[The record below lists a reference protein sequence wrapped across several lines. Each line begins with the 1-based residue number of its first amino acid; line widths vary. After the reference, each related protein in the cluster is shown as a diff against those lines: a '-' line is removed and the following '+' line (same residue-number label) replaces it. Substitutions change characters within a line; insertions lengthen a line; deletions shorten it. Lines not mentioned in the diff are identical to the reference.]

1 MRLNTTT
8 AALIAA
14 STFLLACEEEEKKTP
29 ITAEEATAFA
39 NEWAPGLET
48 ALLQR
53 TEGASVGRE
62 LKAVIDAAATKE
74 EAKGQR
80 EEPPYDV
87 FVRDVYESLDYKP
100 HAVVGGKLSPAGKA
114 MWSNI
119 QTVPEHALDAE
130 PYHIAEITTAIT
142 ELEKQ
147 AGDGHGS
154 DDLAATDA
162 DKQWVVTYLSA
173 MNKEDLDLTAEDAH
187 DKVTEAFLAS
197 DAAKRLETAL
207 KEHEEF
213 GDKLAKAT
221 ANLEWMLSRDWVK
234 FSRDVGNRHVRFQF
248 VHPRHDD
255 YYNDPEI
262 RKQNERDTEARAAY
276 KAGVMW
282 RKAVEVAHANRKPT
296 EILHNRIRASL
307 KDVLTAEKP
316 EEVAAAVWPSHPQY
330 KKLLAVYKQ
339 YQDIVDA
346 GGWKKVKE
354 QKRLKEGSRGAT
366 VKALKER
373 LKVEGYFTGKVDSR
387 FDKDLKE
394 AVIAY
399 QRTHQMEVTGKPH
412 RTFWRSL
419 NVPAK
424 RRLDQIVLNIKRWRY
439 TNSDHANEETY
450 VYVNIPDFTA
460 ELWDKGKREMRFEVV
475 VGNNDLVED
484 EETGE
489 KEHANRTPFP
499 IAAFIDRAI
508 YNPYWNVTPRVR
520 TNEILPE
527 VKEWVEASYLKK
539 IEDEKKYEA
548 LRRALE
554 GNSGSDSGSTTTNT
568 GTTFASTNMQN
579 TGATSTTT
587 SATGDAKPDEP
598 QGVTPQAKA
607 IWAANPE
614 KYPYYNAE
622 IGEVDV
628 STTKPENIPGW
639 YAANDYEVMHAGKKW
654 EYVRMT
660 PGEHNALGFVKVIFP
675 NYHDVYLHD
684 TNAKPLFKRDI
695 RAFSHGCM
703 RMSKP
708 LEFAEYLLR
717 RDGLYESNN
726 IKTVLKDGTYLPVFL
741 KRQVPVYV
749 EYRTVRVDDEGRANF
764 LADIYDADAEGIVVP
779 KDTAHIKK
787 TAAP

>member
-1 MRLNTTT
+1 MRLKTTTT

-14 STFLLACEEEEKKTP
+14 TTLLLACEEEATKTP
-29 ITAEEATAFA
+29 ITPEEATAFA
-39 NEWAPGLET
+39 SEWAPGLET

-62 LKAVIDAAATKE
+62 LKAVVDTAAAKE

-80 EEPPYDV
+80 DEPPYDI
-87 FVRDVYESLDYKP
+87 FVRDVYASLDYKP
-100 HAVVGGKLSPAGKA
+100 HAVVGGKLSPAGEA
-114 MWSNI
+114 MWTNI
-119 QTVPEHALDAE
+119 QTVPEHALDVE
-130 PYHIAEITTAIT
+130 PYHIDEITKGIAD
-142 ELEKQ
+142 LEKQ
-147 AGDGHGS
+147 AGGGHSS

-173 MNKEDLDLTAEDAH
+173 MNKEDIDLTAEDAH

-197 DAAKRLETAL
+197 DAAKRLESAL
-207 KEHEEF
+207 DEHKKF

-221 ANLEWMLSRDWVK
+221 AKLEWMLSRDWVK

-262 RKQNERDTEARAAY
+262 RKQNERDHEAWAAY
-276 KAGVMW
+276 KAGVTW
-282 RKAVEVAHANRKPT
+282 RKAVKVAHSARKPT
-296 EILHNRIRASL
+296 EILHQRIRASL

-316 EEVAAAVWPSHPQY
+316 AEVAAAVWPSQPQY
-330 KKLLAVYKQ
+330 KKLLTVYKQ
-339 YQDIVDA
+339 YKDIVDA

-354 QKRLKEGSRGAT
+354 QKRLKVGSRGAT

-373 LKVEGYFTGKVDSR
+373 LKIEGYFNGKVDSK

-394 AVIAY
+394 AIIGY
-399 QRTHQMEVTGKPH
+399 QRTHQMEVTGTPH

-419 NVPAK
+419 NVDAQ

-475 VGNNDLVED
+475 VGNNDLVEND
-484 EETGE
+484 ETGE
-489 KEHANRTPFP
+489 KERANRTPFP
-499 IAAFIDRAI
+499 ISAFIDRAI

-539 IEDEKKYEA
+539 IEDQKKYDV

-554 GNSGSDSGSTTTNT
+554 GNTGTDSGSTTTTT

-579 TGATSTTT
+579 TGSTTPT
-587 SATGDAKPDEP
+587 TATGAPPVEEP

-607 IWAANPE
+607 VWAANPE

-622 IGEVDV
+622 TGEVDV
-628 STTKPENIPGW
+628 STTKPGNVPGW
-639 YAANDYEVMHAGKKW
+639 YAANNYEVMHAGKKW

-660 PGEHNALGFVKVIFP
+660 PGDHNALGFVKVIFP

-717 RDGLYESNN
+717 RDELYESKN
-726 IKTVLKDGTYLPVFL
+726 IKKVLKEGTYMPVFL

-749 EYRTVRVDDEGRANF
+749 EYHTVRVDDEGRAHF
-764 LADIYDADAEGIVVP
+764 LADIYDVDAEGVVVP